1 MPAQECKDRVTGF
14 NKTLFSLILRNGM
27 FYFEYSQGG
36 FMMKHTVL
44 WKIEGIIKCDL
55 VECSQR
61 SVSELMLCMYCF

>member
-1 MPAQECKDRVTGF
+1 
-14 NKTLFSLILRNGM
+14 M

-61 SVSELMLCMYCF
+61 SVSELMLCMYFF